1 MRRTHC
7 MISFIRSSR
16 TSKKVSIMLEA
27 RITVTP
33 RIEAG
38 LTGKK
43 PRLFSGV
50 IEIFCILISAVVECE
65 IQTCVYFRFVKFNIF
80 KLLSIKNV

>member
-1 MRRTHC
+1 
-7 MISFIRSSR
+7 
-16 TSKKVSIMLEA
+16 MLEA
-27 RITVTP
+27 RIPVTP

-50 IEIFCILISAVVECE
+50 IEIFCILILAVVECE
-65 IQTCVYFRFVKFNIF
+65 IQTSVHFRFVKFNIF
-80 KLLSIKNV
+80 KLSSIKNV

>member
-1 MRRTHC
+1 
-7 MISFIRSSR
+7 
-16 TSKKVSIMLEA
+16 MLEA
-27 RITVTP
+27 RIIVTP
-33 RIEAG
+33 RIKAG

-65 IQTCVYFRFVKFNIF
+65 IQTSVHFRFVKFNIF
-80 KLLSIKNV
+80 TLSSIKNVKKKISSFVPELMHQNFE